1 MFYIFEPNKIFYNN
15 IINTLDKN
23 INYKAFNIA
32 LCDEDSTM
40 EFMQVPSSTSHI
52 IDKKYNAYKDSIDR
66 NNIDYITTNKL
77 DTIIH
82 NEKVT

>member
-1 MFYIFEPNKIFYNN
+1 
-15 IINTLDKN
+15 
-23 INYKAFNIA
+23 
-32 LCDEDSTM
+32 M

-52 IDKKYNAYKDSIDR
+52 IDKKYNAYKDSIDK